1 MGNVSRKR
9 AAWEQRVRR
18 VRKKVKGTSERPR
31 MCIFRSLNQIYVQ
44 VIDDTCGKTLT
55 SASTLSKELKGSLKR
70 GSNIEAAKKTGAL
83 IAAKAKEKGIE
94 KVVFDRNGNKYHGRV
109 KALADSA
116 RKGGLD
122 L

>member
-1 MGNVSRKR
+1 MSRKR
-9 AAWEQRVRR
+9 AAWKRRVRR
-18 VRKKVKGTSERPR
+18 VRKKVQGTSERPR
-31 MCIFRSLNQIYVQ
+31 LCIYRSLSQIYVQ

-55 SASTLSKELKGSLKR
+55 SASTLSKELKESLTR

-83 IAAKAKEKGIE
+83 IAKKAKEKGIV

-116 RKGGLD
+116 REGGLD
-122 L
+122 F

>member
-1 MGNVSRKR
+1 MSRKR